1 MSTPQLP
8 LGLRFAPDQRIQSY
22 RDAPD
27 GLLSLLETIAAA
39 GRTAG
44 KRNNAL
50 FLSGPGGAG
59 KTHLLLGVCAEAT
72 TQHTVL
78 SNAGR
83 AEIAHATSTATKSR
97 EFLKLHPAGRGGL
110 GRGEDREIAYLPL
123 RTFGARSADAL
134 SGQGAAALVCIDD
147 VDAIAGMRDA
157 EIALFDLHNRLRAA
171 GAAIVYAANATP
183 AQLALDLPDLRSR
196 LAQCAQFALEVPDE
210 PARRAILRQRA
221 QTRGLELDDAVL
233 DWLFRRVDRDLG
245 TLTALLDRL
254 DRASL
259 AAQRRITVPFLRQT
273 LDL

>member
-8 LGLRFAPDQRIQSY
+8 LGLRYAPDQRLENY
-22 RDAPD
+22 RDAPA
-27 GLLSLLETIAAA
+27 GLLLLLESIAR
-39 GRTAG
+39 GE
-44 KRNNAL
+44 RNDAL
-50 FLSGPGGAG
+50 FLSGAGSAG
-59 KTHLLLGVCAEAT
+59 KTHLLLGMCAEAT
-72 TQHTVL
+72 AQ
-78 SNAGR
+78 R
-83 AEIAHATSTATKSR
+83 STRGGLAQTAPS
-97 EFLKLHPAGRGGL
+97 PAGRE
-110 GRGEDREIAYLPL
+110 EDRDVAYLPL
-123 RTFGARSADAL
+123 RMFGARSVDAL
-134 SGQGAAALVCIDD
+134 SGQDAAALICIDD

-171 GAAIVYAANATP
+171 GGAIVYAAKAMP

-196 LAQCAQFALEVPDE
+196 LAQCTQFTLEIPDE

>member
-27 GLLSLLETIAAA
+27 GLLPLLEMLAR
-39 GRTAG
+39 GE
-44 KRNNAL
+44 RNDAL
-50 FLSGPGGAG
+50 FLCGPGGAG
-59 KTHLLLGVCAEAT
+59 KTHLLLGVCAEVTAQRST
-72 TQHTVL
+72 
-78 SNAGR
+78 SAGL
-83 AEIAHATSTATKSR
+83 AQTAPT
-97 EFLKLHPAGRGGL
+97 PAGRRGL
-110 GRGEDREIAYLPL
+110 RSGEDRDVAYLPL
-123 RTFGARSADAL
+123 RMFGARSVDAL

-147 VDAIAGMRDA
+147 VDAIAGMREA

>member
-8 LGLRFAPDQRIQSY
+8 LGLRYAPDQRLENY
-22 RDAPD
+22 REAPA
-27 GLLSLLETIAAA
+27 GLLLLLESIAR
-39 GRTAG
+39 GE
-44 KRNNAL
+44 RNDAL

-72 TQHTVL
+72 AQ
-78 SNAGR
+78 R
-83 AEIAHATSTATKSR
+83 STRGGLAQTASS
-97 EFLKLHPAGRGGL
+97 PAGRGGL
-110 GRGEDREIAYLPL
+110 GRGEDRQIAYLPL
-123 RTFGARSADAL
+123 RPFGARSADAL
-134 SGQGAAALVCIDD
+134 SGQGTADLVCIDD
-147 VDAIAGMRDA
+147 VDAIAGMREA
-157 EIALFDLHNRLRAA
+157 EVALFDLHNRLRAA
-171 GAAIVYAANATP
+171 GATIVYAANATP

-196 LAQCAQFALEVPDE
+196 LAQCTQFTLEIPDE

>member
-1 MSTPQLP
+1 VSTPQLP
-8 LGLRFAPDQRIQSY
+8 LGLRYAPDQRLQDY
-22 RDAPD
+22 RDAPA
-27 GLLSLLETIAAA
+27 GLLPMLEAIAVAKK
-39 GRTAG
+39 TAG
-44 KRNNAL
+44 TRSDAL

-59 KTHLLLGVCAEAT
+59 KTHLLLGLYAEAT
-72 TQHTVL
+72 
-78 SNAGR
+78 
-83 AEIAHATSTATKSR
+83 AHGH
-97 EFLKLHPAGRGGL
+97 EV
-110 GRGEDREIAYLPL
+110 AYLPL
-123 RTFGARSADAL
+123 RMFGARSVDAL
-134 SGQGAAALVCIDD
+134 GGQGTAALVCIDD

-157 EIALFDLHNRLRAA
+157 EVALFDLHNRVRAA

-183 AQLALDLPDLRSR
+183 AQLAIDLPDLRSR
-196 LAQCAQFALEVPDE
+196 LAQCTQFALEIPDE

-273 LDL
+273 LGVE

>member
-8 LGLRFAPDQRIQSY
+8 LGLRFAPDQRLQDY
-22 RDAPD
+22 RDAAA
-27 GLLSLLETIAAA
+27 GLLPLLQSIAAA

-44 KRNNAL
+44 EGNDAL
-50 FLSGPGGAG
+50 FLTGSSGAG
-59 KTHLLLGVCAEAT
+59 KTHLLLGLCAEAA
-72 TQHTVL
+72 TQ
-78 SNAGR
+78 
-83 AEIAHATSTATKSR
+83 ER
-97 EFLKLHPAGRGGL
+97 EV
-110 GRGEDREIAYLPL
+110 AYLPL
-123 RTFGARSADAL
+123 RMFGERSIEAL
-134 SGQGAAALVCIDD
+134 TGQGAAALVCIDD
-147 VDAIAGMRDA
+147 VEAIAGVREA

-183 AQLALDLPDLRSR
+183 SQLALDLPDLRSR
-196 LAQCAQFALEVPDE
+196 LAQCTQFALNVPDE
-210 PARRAILRQRA
+210 AARRAILRQRA

-273 LDL
+273 LGVDQ